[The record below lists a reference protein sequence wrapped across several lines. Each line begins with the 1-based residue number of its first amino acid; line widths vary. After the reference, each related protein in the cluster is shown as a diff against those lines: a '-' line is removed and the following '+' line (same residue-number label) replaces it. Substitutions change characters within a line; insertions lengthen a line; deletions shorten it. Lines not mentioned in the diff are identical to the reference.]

1 MITPQTRTL
10 DWVNHIRELYP
21 KRDPILIEKMIM
33 ALTLVESLEMS
44 GLDFIFK
51 GGTSIL
57 LLLSEPYRFSID
69 IDILIPEE
77 KVLDP
82 YFDRILQQ
90 EIFHRIEEN
99 RRISTIPKKH
109 FKFYY
114 RSFVQ
119 EREDY
124 ILLDILFSESRYPKL
139 SSIEIESPLIDITE
153 QATKVSCPTI
163 ECLLGDKLT
172 AFAPNTTGIPYGRD
186 KELEIAKQLFDVGL
200 LFDNAADLAAVSQT
214 FHQIADQEIKY
225 RKLNISTRDVLL
237 DIINTSVLIGTRGVG
252 SETNFTEINT
262 GIKKMAGY
270 VYRGNFTID
279 KAIVCA
285 AKSAYLAALILSKRN
300 SFDRFSEDLDLSDW
314 IIEHPDY
321 SRLNKLKKSSPEAF
335 YYFYQA
341 IKLIK

>member
-1 MITPQTRTL
+1 VITPQTRTL

>member
-1 MITPQTRTL
+1 
-10 DWVNHIRELYP
+10 
-21 KRDPILIEKMIM
+21 
-33 ALTLVESLEMS
+33 
-44 GLDFIFK
+44 
-51 GGTSIL
+51 
-57 LLLSEPYRFSID
+57 
-69 IDILIPEE
+69 
-77 KVLDP
+77 
-82 YFDRILQQ
+82 
-90 EIFHRIEEN
+90 
-99 RRISTIPKKH
+99 
-109 FKFYY
+109 
-114 RSFVQ
+114 
-119 EREDY
+119 
-124 ILLDILFSESRYPKL
+124 LDILFSESRYPKL